1 MYSRSSEHVVYGD
14 EPSVVFWSRR
24 LAKPIYLNDGRTV
37 ATLAHARD
45 LMLEIPTSQRGAAH
59 WRLAADLVLAAARLG
74 GQEPI
79 RLAGTQMSRALQADD
94 LA

>member
-1 MYSRSSEHVVYGD
+1 MYSPSSEHVVTRDG
-14 EPSVVFWSRR
+14 PSIVFWSRR

-45 LMLEIPTSQRGAAH
+45 LMLEIPTALRGAAH
-59 WRLAADLVLAAARLG
+59 WRLAADLVVAAARLG

-79 RLAGTQMSRALQADD
+79 RLAGAQMSSALRADD